1 MPLCFVASVC
11 QGILNF
17 EPDVTVACK
26 LIMIEINKIRLCNLT
41 HSRLGSTFK

>member
-17 EPDVTVACK
+17 QPGITVVYK